1 MDLPYHVS
9 ALFTLFLYDSWHT
22 LAIKLLN
29 QKGNV
34 FKSVKKLYFLF
45 QDESVAKCSEY
56 YIWVIGE
63 RKKSN
68 LVVVDMRK
76 SFKEKLLK
84 KEYVKIIKKRNNF

>member
-9 ALFTLFLYDSWHT
+9 DLFTLFLYDLRHT
-22 LAIKLLN
+22 LAKKLLN

-34 FKSVKKLYFLF
+34 FKSVKRLYFLF

-68 LVVVDMRK
+68 LVVADMRK
-76 SFKEKLLK
+76 SYKEKLLK
-84 KEYVKIIKKRNNF
+84 KSMLK